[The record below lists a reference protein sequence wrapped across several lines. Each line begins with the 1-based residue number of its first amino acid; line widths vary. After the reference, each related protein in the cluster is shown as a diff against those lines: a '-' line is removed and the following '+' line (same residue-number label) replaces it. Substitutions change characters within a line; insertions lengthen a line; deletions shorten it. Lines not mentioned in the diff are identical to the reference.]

1 MTRKALLK
9 HVTIAVHPGEVAFV
23 MGPSG
28 AGKSTLLDALAGRI
42 KRGIM
47 SGAVYF
53 NGRVRG
59 EDFYAHSA
67 YVRQDDVH
75 IPTLTVDETLYF
87 AARLR
92 LSEREYTDAERRA
105 RMNAVADLLGLHAC
119 LPSMVGDS
127 GMRGISGGQVCG
139 VEHSMP
145 VILVVLDGYGGVSLS
160 KRMHTHSIFV
170 VCMV

>member
-28 AGKSTLLDALAGRI
+28 AGKSTLLDVLAGRI
-42 KRGIM
+42 KHGVM

-75 IPTLTVDETLYF
+75 IPTLTVEETLYF

-92 LSEREYTDAERRA
+92 LVIDDSTNVCVVDDLGWTCRHLIKKYTI
-105 RMNAVADLLGLHAC
+105 
-119 LPSMVGDS
+119 SS
-127 GMRGISGGQVCG
+127 G
-139 VEHSMP
+139 
-145 VILVVLDGYGGVSLS
+145 
-160 KRMHTHSIFV
+160 
-170 VCMV
+170 